1 MFRPG
6 QGRGADSAKIRLPK
20 QTQAPGTAELR
31 AMYEQGQAN
40 RGREIEL
47 SWTTPGGAYRSY
59 SIIIKF
65 DRVTPHP
72 VWTIYEETGR
82 ESKLVWRFETSDF
95 NVILDVL
102 CMLEVSTTNPAN
114 PTVPMAQGN
123 YAEQQRQ
130 SSAFNTV
137 VPQPSGFSPRATGS
151 FKAAQPVSPRST
163 GSFKAA
169 QPETQSQALP
179 QAPIVI
185 QQQPGMPPPPPLPP
199 PPPIPAPNPN
209 APMPPPDPAFLQ
221 MFQDTSQSAYAGGG
235 PTPGNNNSGTFGTG
249 TTRTGLVG
257 ASGATGSH
265 PLVQSQQ
272 FSTDSSYGIP
282 GRTPPQ
288 PQPKPVKQQIT
299 RPSGNQLLE
308 GALDEVQIQGLLQ
321 SIGMAQLTGKLEI
334 LGSESI
340 GHIYFEEGRPK
351 DATTSSV
358 RGDAAIKELVTW
370 REGTYQFVP
379 NARTDVKSCEKTLQA
394 SIMEGVALL
403 DQILHLEELGLTYES
418 LLATKHKN
426 MTDAELR
433 LMLTKGMALDFEW
446 QREIYGM
453 LRRKRTFTDLLRDK
467 PMDKSTWAP
476 LLFNLVQCGLVEIR
490 PPTSGRGGALEFMGD
505 AKAAVQALAYNFL
518 RPETGI
524 YSFPA
529 LLLFLEYE
537 FYRFEAY
544 GWPLSVIIFEIGK
557 RKEDGRMGT
566 DPLTAQAI
574 NTAALRIDLVKR
586 PLDVLGHF
594 ETFEYALLLP
604 NTKPSAAA
612 FIANRMLDV
621 LTSTPLGQG
630 IDKSNMVIAFGIAS
644 VPAEGEDLQT
654 LLDAAR
660 TAKDEAKTGTFP
672 IVLARASKRE

>member
-6 QGRGADSAKIRLPK
+6 QGRSSDNAKIRLPK

-47 SWTTPGGAYRSY
+47 TWTQPGAYRNY

-72 VWTIYEETGR
+72 LWTIWEETGR
-82 ESKLVWRFETSDF
+82 DPKLVWRFETSDF

-102 CMLEVSTTNPAN
+102 CMLEVQSPSNQN
-114 PTVPMAQGN
+114 PTVPLAQGN
-123 YAEQQRQ
+123 YAEQQQQGQ
-130 SSAFNTV
+130 SGAFNTTNN
-137 VPQPSGFSPRATGS
+137 QPSTFSPRATGS
-151 FKAAQPVSPRST
+151 FKAAQPSPRST
-163 GSFKAA
+163 GTFRAA
-169 QPETQSQALP
+169 QPPTQTQSQALP
-179 QAPIVI
+179 QAPSLL
-185 QQQPGMPPPPPLPP
+185 QQQSTAPMPP

-209 APMPPPDPAFLQ
+209 APMPPADPSFLQ
-221 MFQDTSQSAYAGGG
+221 HFQDVSQTAYAGGG
-235 PTPGNNNSGTFGTG
+235 PTLTGSNSGVFGTSSSA
-249 TTRTGLVG
+249 GLVG
-257 ASGATGSH
+257 ASGATGNYPPVQQA
-265 PLVQSQQ
+265 PL
-272 FSTDSSYGIP
+272 STDSGYGMP
-282 GRTPPQ
+282 GRPPQ
-288 PQPKPVKQQIT
+288 GKPVKQQIT
-299 RPSGNQLLE
+299 RPSGTQLLE
-308 GALDEVQIQGLLQ
+308 GSLDEVQIQGLLQ

-334 LGSESI
+334 LGAESI
-340 GHIYFEEGRPK
+340 AHVYFEEGRPK
-351 DATTSSV
+351 DATTASV
-358 RGDAAIKELVTW
+358 RGDAAIKEIVTW
-370 REGTYQFVP
+370 REGTYQFAQG
-379 NARTDVKSCEKTLQA
+379 ARTEVKSCEKTLQA

-403 DQILHLEELGLTYES
+403 DQILYLEESGLSYES
-418 LLATKHKN
+418 ILAPKHKN

-446 QREIYGM
+446 QKEIYGM

-490 PPTSGRGGALEFMGD
+490 PPSSARGGALEFMGD
-505 AKAAVQALAYNFL
+505 TKVAVQALAYNFI

-537 FYRFEAY
+537 FYRYEAY
-544 GWPLSVIIFEIGK
+544 GWPISLVVFELAK
-557 RKEDGRMGT
+557 RKEDGRIGS
-566 DPLTAQAI
+566 DPLPAQAI
-574 NTAALRIDLVKR
+574 NTAAMRIELVKR

-612 FIANRMLDV
+612 FVANRMLDV

-630 IDKSNMVIAFGIAS
+630 IDKSSLVIAFGVAS
-644 VPAEGEDLQT
+644 IPSEGEDLQT
-654 LLDAAR
+654 LMDAAR
-660 TAKDEAKTGTFP
+660 TAKNEAKNGTFP